1 MASALTAGSTM
12 RLKDKVVCITGAGRG
27 LGLSLAR
34 AFDAEGARLALA
46 ARTAAEIDEAAEA
59 CSDAIAVQTDVRVHS
74 EVRALVEATLGE
86 FGRLDVFINNAGL
99 AIYGPVGSYSPDEV
113 DLLVDTNLKGVIWGS
128 QEALAAMKG
137 NRDGMI
143 VNIGSVAGTMVLP
156 NESVYSATKWA
167 VRGYTHVLWQEARKF
182 GVKVVSVCP
191 GGINTPFWRT
201 QEYLPFPDKF
211 DPERDFLDPD
221 EVARGVVEICCNS
234 AGYAVTEVVMQP
246 VLF

>member
-1 MASALTAGSTM
+1 M

-46 ARTAAEIDEAAEA
+46 ARTAAEIDVAAKG
-59 CSDAIAVQTDVRVHS
+59 CRDAIAIQTDVRVHS
-74 EVRALVEATLGE
+74 EVRALVEATVGE
-86 FGRLDVFINNAGL
+86 VVALDVFINNAGL

-113 DLLVDTNLKGVIWGS
+113 DLLVDTNLKGLIWGC
-128 QEALAAMKG
+128 QESLAVMKG
-137 NRDGMI
+137 PRSGTI
-143 VNIGSVAGTMVLP
+143 INIGSVAGTMVLP

-201 QEYLPFPDKF
+201 QEFLPFPEKF

-221 EVARGVVEICCNS
+221 EVARGIVDVCCNS
-234 AGYAVTEVVMQP
+234 SGYAVTELVLQP

>member
-1 MASALTAGSTM
+1 
-12 RLKDKVVCITGAGRG
+12 
-27 LGLSLAR
+27 LSLAR

-46 ARTAAEIDEAAEA
+46 ARTAQEIDEAAKN
-59 CSDAIAVQTDVRVHS
+59 CRDAIAVQTDVRLHG
-74 EVRALVEATLGE
+74 EVRALVQAAVGE
-86 FGRLDVFINNAGL
+86 FGQLDILINNAGL

-113 DLLVDTNLKGVIWGS
+113 DLLVDTNLKGVIWGC
-128 QEALAAMKG
+128 QEALAVMKG
-137 NRDGMI
+137 RRSGTI
-143 VNIGSVAGTMVLP
+143 VNIGSVAGSMVLP

-182 GVKVVSVCP
+182 GVKVVSVQP

-201 QEYLPFPDKF
+201 QEFLPFPDKY

-221 EVARGVVEICCNS
+221 EVARGIVDVCCNT

>member
-1 MASALTAGSTM
+1 M
-12 RLKDKVVCITGAGRG
+12 RFKDKVVCITGAGRG

-46 ARTAAEIDEAAEA
+46 ARTAQEIDEAAKN
-59 CSDAIAVQTDVRVHS
+59 CRDAIAVQTDVRLHG
-74 EVRALVEATLGE
+74 EVRALVQAAVGE
-86 FGRLDVFINNAGL
+86 FGQLDILINNAGL

-113 DLLVDTNLKGVIWGS
+113 DLLVDTNLKGVIWGC
-128 QEALAAMKG
+128 QEALAVMKG
-137 NRDGMI
+137 RRSGTI
-143 VNIGSVAGTMVLP
+143 VNIGSVAGSMVLP

-182 GVKVVSVCP
+182 GVKVVSVQP

-201 QEYLPFPDKF
+201 QEFLPFPDKY

-221 EVARGVVEICCNS
+221 EVARGIVDVCCNT